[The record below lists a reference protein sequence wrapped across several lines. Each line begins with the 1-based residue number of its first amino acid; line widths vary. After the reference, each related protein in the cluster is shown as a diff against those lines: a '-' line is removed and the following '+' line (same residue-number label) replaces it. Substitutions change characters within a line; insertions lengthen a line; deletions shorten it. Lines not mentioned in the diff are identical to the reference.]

1 MSEQR
6 PQVGVGV
13 MIIKNGNQF
22 LLAKRRGSHGEGEY
36 AFPGGHLEFGESFTD
51 CAIRE
56 TQEEAGIEIK
66 NIGFQYLA
74 NIMKYGGKQYVH
86 VGLIA
91 EWDSG
96 EPELLEPH
104 KSEDWGWFPIDD
116 APEPLFEMCRLSIK
130 SYKDGQNY
138 YDLA

>member
-13 MIIKNGNQF
+13 LIFKDNRV
-22 LLAKRRGSHGEGEY
+22 LLAKRKGSHGEGEY
-36 AFPGGHLEFGESFTD
+36 AFPGGHLEFGESFAN

-56 TQEEAGIEIK
+56 TREEAGIEISD
-66 NIGFQYLA
+66 IGFQYLA

-86 VGLIA
+86 IGLTA
-91 EWDSG
+91 KWLSG
-96 EPELLEPH
+96 EPQVLEPN
-104 KSEDWGWFPIDD
+104 KSEAWGWYPVDR

-130 SYKDGQNY
+130 SYNDGQTY
-138 YDLA
+138 YDLL